1 MFTSLL
7 IGVICGVGHHC
18 LYKRFDNS
26 IVGSTHEE
34 QWNIRSAF
42 ASACQAAIQ
51 LTVQSRVG
59 SGFALVVKL
68 SLTGSVWFAYTQW
81 LWRTLK
87 RKAISL
93 RGLDAA
99 FSVQTSVLALR
110 DLDEILK
117 LRVGAVL
124 ALIAWYAS
132 VASNSLA
139 LIAMQMPSDSVLDN
153 VRNPV
158 CHPQLQRLAR

>member
-1 MFTSLL
+1 
-7 IGVICGVGHHC
+7 
-18 LYKRFDNS
+18 
-26 IVGSTHEE
+26 
-34 QWNIRSAF
+34 
-42 ASACQAAIQ
+42 
-51 LTVQSRVG
+51 
-59 SGFALVVKL
+59 
-68 SLTGSVWFAYTQW
+68 
-81 LWRTLK
+81 
-87 RKAISL
+87 
-93 RGLDAA
+93 
-99 FSVQTSVLALR
+99 VLALR